1 MILFLGRKDYMTN
14 KLIPDNLIDEI
25 RERLDIVDVV
35 GQHVKL
41 KKSGRNYFGLC
52 PFHSEKT
59 PSFSVAPDK
68 QIYYCFGC
76 GAGGNVINFV
86 MNIEGYDFL
95 EAIQH
100 LAVESGVQLPD
111 IAGKSTALAEN
122 PELIKMREAY
132 ELSSKLYHYIL
143 TETKQGKEALTYL
156 ENRGFTRDEI
166 VTFNLGYAPNSYETL
181 TSFLGKRN
189 FEIDL
194 MLDAGLVSRSE
205 SGKVYDRFRN
215 RIIFPISDIQGRTIA
230 FGGRSL
236 GDGEPKYLNSP
247 ESKIF
252 NKGKLLYNL
261 QTAKKAIRK
270 RNRAILFE
278 GYVDTITAWQAGI
291 DYGVASLGTA
301 LTDQQALLLKRFA
314 DEVYICYDSDN
325 AGKLATL
332 RAIEVLTKN
341 GLRIMIAALPTGKDP
356 DDYIRE
362 QGADSFSNNIIGQAI
377 TATSFRLAHVRGA
390 YNLKNESGRL
400 DYLKEALEI
409 IAELGH
415 AIEQEHYLTELAN
428 EFMVSLDSLRRDLR
442 QINEKTWRGNRNKQA
457 RGEKIEIGPSGEHQV
472 LYPGYYNAENNL
484 IYLMM
489 NSIDVCKR
497 VETEIGNDFHV
508 ADFAAIATKLYGYYD
523 QGYTAE
529 VDRFIDFIED
539 ENLRKL
545 ATKIA
550 MSDINEN
557 ITEQEL
563 NDYIR
568 KTKNYAIQQEI
579 DKKRLDQLKAERNN
593 EIEKSITIGQEII
606 ELRNKKKNI

>member
-1 MILFLGRKDYMTN
+1 MTN
-14 KLIPDNLIDEI
+14 NLIPDNLIDQI

-59 PSFSVAPDK
+59 ASFSVAPDK

-76 GAGGNVINFV
+76 GAGGNAINFV
-86 MNIEGYDFL
+86 MNIEGYDFR
-95 EAIQH
+95 EAILH
-100 LAVESGVQLPD
+100 LAAETGVELPE
-111 IAGKSTALAEN
+111 IAGKGTAVVED
-122 PELIKMREAY
+122 PEWIKMREAY
-132 ELSSKLYHYIL
+132 ELASKLYHYIL
-143 TETKQGKEALTYL
+143 TETKQGKDALVYL
-156 ENRGFTRDEI
+156 ENRGFTRAEI
-166 VTFNLGYAPNSYETL
+166 TTFKLGYAPNSYETL
-181 TSFLGKRN
+181 TSFLDKRG
-189 FEIDL
+189 FAKDL
-194 MLDAGLVSRSE
+194 LLAAGLVSNSE
-205 SGKVYDRFRN
+205 DGRIYDRFRD
-215 RIIFPISDIQGRTIA
+215 RIIFPISDEQGRVIA
-230 FGGRSL
+230 FGGRIL
-236 GDGEPKYLNSP
+236 GEGEPKYLNSP

-261 QTAKKAIRK
+261 NFAKKAIRK

-278 GYVDTITAWQAGI
+278 GYVDIITAWQAGI

-341 GLRIMIAALPTGKDP
+341 GLKIMIATLPTGKDP
-356 DDYIRE
+356 DEYIRE
-362 QGADSFSNNIIGQAI
+362 HGADSFNTEVIGQAV
-377 TATSFRLAHVRGA
+377 TATFFRLAHSRGA

-400 DYLKEALEI
+400 DYLKNALEI
-409 IAELGH
+409 IAELDH
-415 AIEQEHYLTELAN
+415 AVEQEHYLTELAS
-428 EFMVSLDSLRRDLR
+428 EFMVSLDSLKRDLR
-442 QINEKTWRGNRNKQA
+442 RVYEKKRRGKADLSQKGGRQ
-457 RGEKIEIGPSGEHQV
+457 ESSISGRQQV

-489 NSIDVCKR
+489 RSSEVCKR
-497 VETEIGNDFHV
+497 VELDVGNDFHV
-508 ADFAAIATKLYGYYD
+508 EEFAALARKLYDYYERGYA
-523 QGYTAE
+523 AE
-529 VDRFIDFIED
+529 VDRFIAFLED
-539 ENLRKL
+539 ESMRKL
-545 ATKIA
+545 ATRIA

-579 DKKRLDQLKAERNN
+579 EKKRSEQLKAECNN
-593 EIEKSITIGQEII
+593 EIEESIKIGQEII

>member
-1 MILFLGRKDYMTN
+1 MTN

-95 EAIQH
+95 EAIKY
-100 LAVESGVQLPD
+100 LAAESGVQLPETV
-111 IAGKSTALAEN
+111 GRSTGIVEH
-122 PELIKMREAY
+122 PESAKMREAY
-132 ELSSKLYHYIL
+132 ELTSKLYHYIL
-143 TETKQGKEALTYL
+143 TETKQGNEAMTYL
-156 ENRGFTRDEI
+156 ENRGFTRAEI
-166 VTFNLGYAPNSYETL
+166 ITFKLGYAPNSFDTL
-181 TSFLGKRN
+181 RDFLDKRG
-189 FEIDL
+189 FAMDL
-194 MLDAGLVSRSE
+194 VLDAGLVSRSE
-205 SGKVYDRFRN
+205 KGRIYDRFRD
-215 RIIFPISDIQGRTIA
+215 RIIFPISDAQGRIVA
-230 FGGRSL
+230 FGGRLL

-247 ESKIF
+247 ESRIF

-261 QTAKKAIRK
+261 QLAKNAIRK
-270 RNRAILFE
+270 GNRAILFE
-278 GYVDTITAWQAGI
+278 GYIDTITAWQAGI

-332 RAIEVLTKN
+332 RAIEVLNKN
-341 GLRIMIAALPTGKDP
+341 GLKIMIADLPTGKDP

-362 QGADSFSNNIIGQAI
+362 YGADSFSNNIIKQAI
-377 TATSFRLAHVRGA
+377 TVTSFRLAHLRGA
-390 YNLKNESGRL
+390 YNLKNEGGRL
-400 DYLKEALEI
+400 DYLKKALET
-409 IAELGH
+409 IAELRH
-415 AIEQEHYLTELAN
+415 SVEQEHYLMELAN
-428 EFMVSLDSLRRDLR
+428 EFRVSLDSLQLDLR
-442 QINEKTWRGNRNKQA
+442 RINEKNYRGQRKVAA
-457 RGEKIEIGPSGEHQV
+457 RGEKYKIGSAGKQQV

-489 NSIDVCKR
+489 NSIEVSKR
-497 VETEIGNDFHV
+497 VESELGEDFHV
-508 ADFAAIATKLYGYYD
+508 DDFAVLATKLYAYYQ
-523 QGYTAE
+523 QGYKAE
-529 VDRFIDFIED
+529 VDRFIAFLDD

-545 ATKIA
+545 ATRIA

-557 ITEQEL
+557 ITEKEL
-563 NDYIR
+563 NDYIK
-568 KTKNYAIQQEI
+568 KTKNYAIQQKI
-579 DKKRLDQLKAERNN
+579 DKKRLEQLKAERNN
-593 EIEKSITIGQEII
+593 EIKRSIKIGQEII
-606 ELRNKKKNI
+606 ELRNKKRNI

>member
-1 MILFLGRKDYMTN
+1 MTN

-25 RERLDIVDVV
+25 RERLDIVDIV

-41 KKSGRNYFGLC
+41 KKSGRNFFGLC

-95 EAIQH
+95 EAIQY
-100 LAVESGVQLPD
+100 LADESGVQLPE
-111 IAGKSTALAEN
+111 IAGKGTTVAED
-122 PELIKMREAY
+122 PERVKMREGY
-132 ELSSKLYHYIL
+132 ELASKLYHYIL

-156 ENRGFTRDEI
+156 ENRGFTRAEI
-166 VTFNLGYAPNSYETL
+166 VTFQLGYAPNSYETL
-181 TSFLGKRN
+181 SGFLDKRG
-189 FEIDL
+189 FAMDL
-194 MLDAGLVSRSE
+194 MLDAGLVLRSE
-205 SGKVYDRFRN
+205 QGRIYDRFRD
-215 RIIFPISDIQGRTIA
+215 RIIFPISDAQGRIIA
-230 FGGRSL
+230 FGGRIL

-247 ESKIF
+247 ESRIF
-252 NKGKLLYNL
+252 NKSKLLYNL
-261 QTAKKAIRK
+261 QLAKKAIRK

-314 DEVYICYDSDN
+314 DEVYICYDSDK
-325 AGKLATL
+325 AGNLATL

-341 GLRIMIAALPTGKDP
+341 GLKIMIAALPTGQDP

-362 QGADSFSNNIIGQAI
+362 HGADSFSNNVIGQAI
-377 TATSFRLAHVRGA
+377 TSTSFRLSQARGA

-400 DYLKEALEI
+400 DYLKNALEI

-415 AIEQEHYLTELAN
+415 AVEQEHYLTELAT
-428 EFMVSLDSLRRDLR
+428 EFMVSLDSLKQDLR
-442 QINEKTWRGNRNKQA
+442 RLNEKRWRGQRNTLASVEKHGIAPVGKQ
-457 RGEKIEIGPSGEHQV
+457 EV

-489 NSIDVCKR
+489 NSTEISKR
-497 VETEIGNDFHV
+497 IKTEIGDDFHV
-508 ADFAAIATKLYGYYD
+508 EDFAAIAKELYDYYD

-529 VDRFIDFIED
+529 VDRFIAFIED
-539 ENLRKL
+539 ESLRKR
-545 ATKIA
+545 AARIA

-557 ITEQEL
+557 ITEHEL

-579 DKKRLDQLKAERNN
+579 DKKRSEQLRAERNY
-593 EIEKSITIGQEII
+593 EIEESIRIGQEII
-606 ELRNKKKNI
+606 ELRNKKNI